1 MPSARSTRAETLTI
15 VPPDRRRHG
24 EALCDMIAKIF
35 GGGRGYYRF
44 RDFCRKVYVLPS
56 HYDWKASR
64 IGLIGDQIVTH
75 FGVWNIQVRIGT
87 ARVRAGGIGAVSTHG
102 DYRKQGLMVRTARAS
117 VRAMREGGYDLSTL
131 FGISDFYHRF
141 GYVRAWCPSVYTVNV
156 SDLPAERP
164 TGRVRKF
171 TPGHREDIIRLYNRE
186 HARLTGTAVK
196 PTYPRGTYPCPM
208 EGYRWSDARGRTVG
222 YVIQRPGKEMQCV
235 EAAGNPRQALRVLA
249 GVARRRGFRE
259 IKFDTLH
266 DRSRLIKH
274 IRQGNCR
281 ADTRYYHR
289 GGDMI
294 VTMNLAST
302 LEKMVSELG
311 RRLLASPLDRWRG
324 RLVVA
329 DKRETVTLHI
339 NRSRVRVSRGGRSQH
354 AIRGGDRTAQ
364 LLIGTDDPAVTL
376 ETARMTVTGDAAR
389 LAGVLFP
396 NEHPMLSLR
405 DRF

>member
-1 MPSARSTRAETLTI
+1 MPSARATRGEALTI

-24 EALCDMIAKIF
+24 ETLCDMIAKIF

-75 FGVWNIQVRIGT
+75 FGVWDIQVRIGT

-102 DYRKQGLMVRTARAS
+102 DYRRQGLMVRTARAS
-117 VRAMREGGYDLSTL
+117 VAAMCEGGYDLSVL
-131 FGISDFYHRF
+131 FGISNFYHRF

-156 SDLPAERP
+156 SDLPTDRP

-171 TPGHREDIIRLYNRE
+171 TPGHREDITRLYNRE

-208 EGYRWSDARGRTVG
+208 EGYRWTDARGRTVG
-222 YVIQRPGKEMQCV
+222 YVILRPDRDMQCV
-235 EAAGNPRQALRVLA
+235 EASGDPRQGVRVLA

-259 IKFDTLH
+259 ITFDTLH

-274 IRQGNCR
+274 IRKGNCR
-281 ADTRYYHR
+281 VETRHLR
-289 GGDMI
+289 SGGDMAA
-294 VTMNLAST
+294 TMNLGTT
-302 LEKMVSELG
+302 LEKMAPELG
-311 RRLLASPLDRWRG
+311 RRLRASLLDRWRG

-339 NRSRVRVSRGGRSQH
+339 DRSRVKVARGGRSKH
-354 AIRGGDRTAQ
+354 AIRGGDRMAQ

-389 LAGVLFP
+389 LAEVLFP